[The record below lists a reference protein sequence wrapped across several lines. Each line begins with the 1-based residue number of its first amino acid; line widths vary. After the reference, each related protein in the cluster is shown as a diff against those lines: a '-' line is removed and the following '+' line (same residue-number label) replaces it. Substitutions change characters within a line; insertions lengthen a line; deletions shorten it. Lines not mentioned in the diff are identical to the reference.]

1 MRRPQLPQ
9 DNQYLQQPIQVNNKQ
24 SEFTED
30 EIQNLR
36 EIFELFDK
44 EKTNQIS
51 INDLETIMGSL
62 QRDPEEVKELIERID
77 PNNNG
82 LISFNEFIN
91 LM

>member
-1 MRRPQLPQ
+1 MRRPQLPH
-9 DNQYLQQPIQVNNKQ
+9 DTQYIQQPIQVNNKQ

>member
-1 MRRPQLPQ
+1 
-9 DNQYLQQPIQVNNKQ
+9 
-24 SEFTED
+24 
-30 EIQNLR
+30 
-36 EIFELFDK
+36 
-44 EKTNQIS
+44 
-51 INDLETIMGSL
+51 MGSL

>member
-9 DNQYLQQPIQVNNKQ
+9 DTQYIQQPIQVNNKQ